1 MTGEETGEGAPA
13 PATTSSPADLVATVL
28 DEEARRQ
35 AAQDAARAETILP
48 DDLLPGVGGDDMT
61 LRQGLERGGWPVI
74 TVLGLLEFVQFFD
87 NQALAVLAPDIQS
100 SLDVSDAVLGAIGGA
115 FGLLFLLG
123 SVPISSLADRMP
135 RTKLAAISMT
145 VWSVIVFATG
155 LVVNAFSLF
164 VARMGAGLGQAY
176 SLPVNQPLLIDTYPI
191 EVRGKVFALLQS
203 FSMAGLAIGPVF
215 AGTVAGLAGGEEGW
229 RWVFFA
235 TAVIA
240 LPVALSALF
249 LTEPRRG
256 RNEMQAVLGEEL
268 EEDPDEL
275 PISLS
280 VAFARLKKIRSFYF
294 FLVGMA
300 ALGFALFTIPLFLN
314 LFLEDEFDL
323 TAFERGIFGSLTILP
338 AFAAVFF
345 AGRRTDA
352 LFRRSPPR
360 AMVFLGGLVGAFGVF
375 IVIALY
381 MPNVVLLGVVFS
393 VGLALS
399 RAGFA
404 IMPGVVA
411 SVLPYRLRSRGIAMI
426 GVYLFVFG
434 SFFGAVIT
442 GLLSDAFGERTALTI
457 VILPATLIGGSL
469 IAYGARHIR
478 HDISL
483 VVEEL
488 TEEQEEV
495 ERVKAGGDA
504 TPVVQVRNLDFS
516 YGKVQVLFDV
526 AFDVAKGECLALLG
540 TNGAG
545 KSTVLRVISGLGVAD
560 RGVVRLNGRTITYA
574 DPELRTRVGV
584 VQLAGGRATF
594 GPLTI
599 AENLRMAGFLYRGD
613 DLDARRDRVL
623 ELFPVLGQR
632 LGDHAA
638 DLSGGQQQM
647 LALAMTLMHDPE
659 ILIIDELSLGLA
671 PIVVQELLSVVEQLK
686 ADGQS
691 MILVEQSL
699 NVALAVA
706 DRAVFME
713 KGQIRFEGPAA
724 ELAGR
729 DDLARAVFLGAEGG

>member
-1 MTGEETGEGAPA
+1 MSQREGETETTASAPA
-13 PATTSSPADLVATVL
+13 ALVATVL
-28 DEEARRQ
+28 EEEAKRQ
-35 AAQDAARAETILP
+35 AAQDAAQTETVLP
-48 DDLLPGVGGDDMT
+48 DDLLPGVGAQDMSLREG
-61 LRQGLERGGWPVI
+61 LRQGGWSIV

-87 NQALAVLAPDIQS
+87 NTALAVLAPDIQS
-100 SLDVSDAVLGAIGGA
+100 SLDVSDSVLGAIGGA

-135 RTKLAAISMT
+135 RTKLAAASMI

-155 LVVNAFSLF
+155 LVVNSFQLF

-176 SLPVNQPLLIDTYPI
+176 SLPVNQPVLIDTYPI

-203 FSMAGLAIGPVF
+203 FSMASLAVGPVF
-215 AGTVAGLAGGEEGW
+215 AGTIAGIAGGDEGW
-229 RWVFFA
+229 RWVFIA
-235 TAVIA
+235 TALIA
-240 LPVALSALF
+240 LPIAVSALF
-249 LTEPRRG
+249 LTDPRRG

-268 EEDPDEL
+268 EEDDDEL

-323 TAFERGIFGSLTILP
+323 TAFQRGVFGSLTILP
-338 AFAAVFF
+338 AFVAVAF
-345 AGRRTDA
+345 AGRRTDQ
-352 LFRRSPPR
+352 LFRDSPPK
-360 AMVFLGGLVGAFGVF
+360 AMVFLGSLVGAFGVF
-375 IVIALY
+375 IVVSLY
-381 MPNVVLLGVVFS
+381 MPNVVLLGVFFS
-393 VGLALS
+393 IGLALS

-404 IMPGVVA
+404 IIPGVVA
-411 SVLPYRLRSRGIAMI
+411 AVIPYRLRSRGIAMI

-442 GLLSDAFGERTALTI
+442 GLLSDALGERVALTL
-457 VILPATLIGGSL
+457 VVLPATLIGGGL

-478 HDISL
+478 ADISL

-488 TEEQEEV
+488 TEEQEEL
-495 ERVKAGGDA
+495 ERVRTADRE
-504 TPVVQVRNLDFS
+504 TPVIQVRNLDFS

-526 AFDVAKGECLALLG
+526 AFDVEKGECLALLG

-574 DPELRTRVGV
+574 DPELRTRVGI
-584 VQLAGGRATF
+584 VQLAGGQATF

-599 AENLRMAGFLYRGD
+599 AENLRMAGFLYAGEDLAGRTERVLDLFPSLRDRLD
-613 DLDARRDRVL
+613 DDAR
-623 ELFPVLGQR
+623 
-632 LGDHAA
+632 

-659 ILIIDELSLGLA
+659 VLIIDELSLGLA
-671 PIVVQELLSVVEQLK
+671 PIIVQELIAVVEQLK
-686 ADGQS
+686 VDGQT

-724 ELAGR
+724 ELAER

>member
-1 MTGEETGEGAPA
+1 VSSDEVSEATAP
-13 PATTSSPADLVATVL
+13 SPAALAATVL
-28 DEEARRQ
+28 EEEAKRQ
-35 AAQDAARAETILP
+35 TAQDESRAETVLP
-48 DDLLPGVGGDDMT
+48 DDLLPGVGDQEMS
-61 LRQGLERGGWPVI
+61 LREGLQEGGWSIV

-145 VWSVIVFATG
+145 IWSGIVFCTG

-164 VARMGAGLGQAY
+164 IARMGAGLGQAY
-176 SLPVNQPLLIDTYPI
+176 SLPVNQPLMIDTYPI
-191 EVRGKVFALLQS
+191 PVRGKIFALLQT
-203 FSMAGLAIGPVF
+203 FSMAGLAVGPVF
-215 AGTVAGLAGGEEGW
+215 AGTVATIAGGDEGW

-240 LPVALSALF
+240 LPIALSALF

-256 RNEMQAVLGEEL
+256 RHEMRAVLGEEL
-268 EEDPDEL
+268 EEDEDEL

-300 ALGFALFTIPLFLN
+300 AVGFALFTIPLFLN
-314 LFLEDEFDL
+314 LFLEDEFGL
-323 TAFERGIFGSLTILP
+323 SAFQRGVFGSLTILP
-338 AFAAVFF
+338 AFLAVAL
-345 AGRRTDA
+345 AGQRTDR
-352 LFRRSPPR
+352 LFRDSPPK
-360 AMVFLGGLVGAFGVF
+360 AMVFLGVLVGAFGIF

-381 MPNVVLLGVVFS
+381 MPNVVALGVFFS
-393 VGLALS
+393 IGLALS

-411 SVLPYRLRSRGIAMI
+411 SVLPYRLRSRGIALI

-434 SFFGAVIT
+434 SFFGAILT
-442 GLLSDAFGERTALTI
+442 GLLADAYGEQVALTI
-457 VILPATLIGGSL
+457 VVLPATLIGGGL
-469 IAYGARHIR
+469 IAYGARYIR

-495 ERVKAGGDA
+495 RRVRESDDT
-504 TPVVQVRNLDFS
+504 TPVIQVRNLDFS

-526 AFDVAKGECLALLG
+526 AFDVQRGECLALLG

-545 KSTVLRVISGLGVAD
+545 KSTALRVISGLGVAD

-584 VQLAGGRATF
+584 VQLAGGHATF
-594 GPLTI
+594 GPLTL
-599 AENLRMAGFLYRGD
+599 AENLRMAGYLYRGA
-613 DLDARRDRVL
+613 DLDERRARVL
-623 ELFPVLGQR
+623 EMFPVLGGR
-632 LGDHAA
+632 LDDLAG

-671 PIVVQELLSVVEQLK
+671 PIVVQELIAVVEQLK
-686 ADGQS
+686 ADGQA

-713 KGQIRFEGPAA
+713 KGRIRFEGPAA
-724 ELAGR
+724 ELAER
-729 DDLARAVFLGAEGG
+729 DDLARAVFLGADGG